1 MTPTQYG
8 EVYTVT
14 EVAAI
19 FRVPS
24 DTVRRLIN
32 RGDLPAIRLGRVYRV
47 PKAVIDGLFDLPA
60 LPIPPEEFGFG
71 VWGKDPN
78 MGDAVTYVD
87 HLRDADP
94 RTLREVVADLSSW

>member
-24 DTVRRLIN
+24 NTVRRLIN

-60 LPIPPEEFGFG
+60 LLIPPEEFGFG

-87 HLRDADP
+87 HLRDTDP

>member
-1 MTPTQYG
+1 MTPAQYG

-47 PKAVIDGLFDLPA
+47 PKAVIDGLFDLPV

-78 MGDAVTYVD
+78 IDDAVTYVD

>member
-1 MTPTQYG
+1 MTPTHYG

-24 DTVRRLIN
+24 DTVRRLIHH
-32 RGDLPAIRLGRVYRV
+32 GDLPAIRLGRVYRV

-60 LPIPPEEFGFG
+60 QPITPEEFGFG
-71 VWGKDPN
+71 VWEEDAN
-78 MGDAVTYVD
+78 IGDAVAYVD
-87 HLRDADP
+87 RLRDADP
-94 RTLREVVADLSSW
+94 RTLARLWLI

>member
-24 DTVRRLIN
+24 DTVRRLIHH
-32 RGDLPAIRLGRVYRV
+32 GDLPAIRLGRVYRV

-94 RTLREVVADLSSW
+94 RTLREVVADLSS

>member
-47 PKAVIDGLFDLPA
+47 PKAVIDGLFDLP
-60 LPIPPEEFGFG
+60 EEFGFG

-94 RTLREVVADLSSW
+94 RTLREVVADLNS

>member
-24 DTVRRLIN
+24 DTVRRLIHH
-32 RGDLPAIRLGRVYRV
+32 GDLPAIRLGRVYRV

-60 LPIPPEEFGFG
+60 QPTTPCLLLNRSYPVIMPPKPMPF
-71 VWGKDPN
+71 K
-78 MGDAVTYVD
+78 
-87 HLRDADP
+87 
-94 RTLREVVADLSSW
+94 